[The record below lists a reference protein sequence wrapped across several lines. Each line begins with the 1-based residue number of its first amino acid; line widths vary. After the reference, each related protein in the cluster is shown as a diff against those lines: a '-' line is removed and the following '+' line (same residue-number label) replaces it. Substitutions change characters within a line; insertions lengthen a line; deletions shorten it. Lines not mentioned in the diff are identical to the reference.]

1 MEGENTNEPL
11 VSCKSSSVIANAFLS

>member
-11 VSCKSSSVIANAFLS
+11 VSCKSTSVIANAFLS